1 MEDEDIISVA
11 EYECVSLRRI
21 VPDAL
26 ISPVSVNAKF
36 DKATAAVRDSVLI
49 GVSSV

>member
-1 MEDEDIISVA
+1 MEDEDIIPVA

-36 DKATAAVRDSVLI
+36 DMDITAVREAVSI
-49 GVSSV
+49 GVSSA